1 MHIYIDLSPKIKEV
15 EYMQKVINLEN
26 SGKNVVR
33 VHSIAEP
40 DIIENNPTG
49 LEYILIDDFTE
60 PPELQNHLSINYP
73 VYDRVNRQFKWAQV
87 QYQNTMTEELLQ
99 IENLKVE
106 NSQLKSELN
115 LANENIDMLIEL
127 HADILGGAL

>member
-1 MHIYIDLSPKIKEV
+1 MNKA
-15 EYMQKVINLEN
+15 INIEN
-26 SGKNVVR
+26 SSNNIVR
-33 VHSIAEP
+33 VLSIADP
-40 DIIENNPTG
+40 SVITNNPTG

-60 PPELQNHLSINYP
+60 PPELNNHLSINYP
-73 VYDRVNRQFKWAQV
+73 MYDKVNRQFKWVQV

-106 NSQLKSELN
+106 NSHLRNELN

-127 HADILGGAL
+127 QADIIGGAI